1 MQKIHNEPNIKIK
14 TDSVT
19 IYSEVFCNL
28 RQKEKSVILILSLF
42 KRFFCIIFDFK
53 KYHIILFILITKF

>member
-14 TDSVT
+14 TESVT
-19 IYSEVFCNL
+19 IYSEVFCSL

-42 KRFFCIIFDFK
+42 KLLFALSLILK
-53 KYHIILFILITKF
+53 NIILFYLS